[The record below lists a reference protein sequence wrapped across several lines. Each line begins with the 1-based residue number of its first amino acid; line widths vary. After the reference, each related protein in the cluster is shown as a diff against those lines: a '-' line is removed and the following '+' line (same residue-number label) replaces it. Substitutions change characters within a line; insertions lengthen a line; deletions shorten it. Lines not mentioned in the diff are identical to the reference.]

1 MANPQINI
9 SSLTF
14 DDIKTSLKAYL
25 NNPTLNPQ
33 FVGYNFDASALNTL
47 LDIFSYNTLFYS
59 FYSNM
64 IANETFLST
73 ASLESSIVSL
83 VKPLGYLVPGKSSA
97 KIQLNV
103 SSASGSVTV
112 NPYSSVFT
120 GFSPSGNSYLFYSIE
135 GITVSSQT
143 NLSIYEAKSV
153 VNNLQVT
160 VDITEQKV
168 FLGNTNV
175 DINTLTLKVNGVTW
189 TKYNTF
195 QSNPGSEGTVY
206 FLDRTSSGFYVIF
219 GKRTINDYQTTF
231 GKTIAETDVV
241 TVSYLIPSGAG
252 ANNINS
258 VTNTNLVISSVTPS
272 IGGADGA
279 DLDLVKFFAPKMF
292 AANDRAVTR
301 DDYYGVLFNSDVLP
315 ANITNINQI
324 NVWGGEDADPPVY
337 GRVFVSF
344 SDQTLTKT
352 TPSVLKCIQFLKNK
366 SVVTVIPEYVQ
377 SQIIKVSL
385 TIRLTTVSGLPDIG
399 SNVLTYVN
407 AMYNTNKIFN
417 NNINANDIKQKLL
430 NAYPSNI
437 RSVIVEPSKISLLVS
452 ASAASKNVYFRNEFI
467 APQIYSLP
475 GTALFS
481 DIFSYNGQ
489 NIRFKDSPTK
499 FDENNYALEG
509 ELLGIIDQTTTS
521 VGIIGY
527 INYTS
532 GYITINPGVL
542 PISSTLYFNA
552 FLKYPDNIIIK
563 NESVLIVDT
572 LVIHQST

>member
-1 MANPQINI
+1 MANPKINI

-33 FVGYNFDASALNTL
+33 FVGYNFDGSALNTL

-103 SSASGSVTV
+103 SPASGSVTV
-112 NPYSSVFT
+112 NPYSTVFT
-120 GFSPSGNSYLFYSIE
+120 GFSPSGASYLFYSTE
-135 GITVSSQT
+135 EVSVASET
-143 NLSIYEAKSV
+143 DLSIYEAKSV
-153 VNNLQVT
+153 VNNLEVT

-175 DINTLTLKVNGVTW
+175 DINTLTVKVNDVAW

-206 FLDRTSSGFYVIF
+206 FLDRTSGGFYIIF
-219 GKRTINDYQTTF
+219 GKKTINDYQTTF
-231 GKTIAETDVV
+231 GKTIGETDVV

-258 VTNTNLVISSVTPS
+258 VTNTNLVVNSTIPS

-315 ANITNINQI
+315 TSITTQDQV
-324 NVWGGEDADPPVY
+324 NVWGGEEADPPAY

-344 SDQTLTKT
+344 ADETLDKT
-352 TPSVLKCIQFLKNK
+352 TPSIQKCMEFLKTK
-366 SVVTVIPEYVQ
+366 SVVTVIPEYVEPQ
-377 SQIIKVSL
+377 LITVNLNILLGNARTTQLIPIQN
-385 TIRLTTVSGLPDIG
+385 TINDF
-399 SNVLTYVN
+399 
-407 AMYNTNKIFN
+407 YNTTKTFN
-417 NNINANDIKQKLL
+417 DSINMGDIVDL
-430 NAYPSNI
+430 
-437 RSVIVEPSKISLLVS
+437 ISLGLYPNVTSIYLES
-452 ASAASKNVYFRNEFI
+452 ASLVLEVYSSSVSKNVYFKNEFVSVTSI
-467 APQIYSLP
+467 LPVGSAVYSGSFL
-475 GTALFS
+475 
-481 DIFSYNGQ
+481 YNG
-489 NIRFKDSPTK
+489 NTIILKDKPTI
-499 FDENNYALEG
+499 FDENNFGLEG
-509 ELLGIIDQTTTS
+509 ELHGYSGTTDVGVLGYVNYVSGYVTIDANVLPTSTTTS
-521 VGIIGY
+521 
-527 INYTS
+527 
-532 GYITINPGVL
+532 ITAIP
-542 PISSTLYFNA
+542 
-552 FLKYPDNIIIK
+552 KYPDTIVIK
-563 NESVLIVDT
+563 NEFVLIANTTVR
-572 LVIHQST
+572 I